1 MPVTGDDEEF
11 TEINSVVV
19 GSDVVVVLEMLDS
32 AFEATLEASP
42 VIKSFIG
49 EYFQN
54 DKRDRQKR
62 MDRLLSLEITRLS
75 SWDLWASTASQAS
88 AA

>member
-11 TEINSVVV
+11 TEINAVVD
-19 GSDVVVVLEMLDS
+19 GSEVVVVLEMLAS
-32 AFEATLEASP
+32 AFEATLEVSP

-62 MDRLLSLEITRLS
+62 MDRLL
-75 SWDLWASTASQAS
+75 
-88 AA
+88 